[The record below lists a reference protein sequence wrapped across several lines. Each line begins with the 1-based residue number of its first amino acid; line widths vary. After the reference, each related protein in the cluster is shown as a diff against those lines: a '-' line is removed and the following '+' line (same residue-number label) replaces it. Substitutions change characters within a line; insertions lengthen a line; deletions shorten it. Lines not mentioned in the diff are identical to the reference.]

1 MNSDETF
8 KGHGYVE
15 FASAEA
21 AEKVPL
27 SMSCLLCKDKLNDS
41 SPNLCSI
48 TYFIFTSTPTY
59 AYTYIYL
66 FMDIYTR
73 NAYMGYITDFGGF
86 IKWVNTLVP
95 TFPCNNLSLIL
106 MIFWLIHFLITKI
119 FTLVTSI

>member
-48 TYFIFTSTPTY
+48 TYLHLRPHMHTHTS
-59 AYTYIYL
+59 IYL
-66 FMDIYTR
+66 WI
-73 NAYMGYITDFGGF
+73 F
-86 IKWVNTLVP
+86 IRVMHIWVISLTLEV
-95 TFPCNNLSLIL
+95 L
-106 MIFWLIHFLITKI
+106 
-119 FTLVTSI
+119 